1 MHSKNFAF
9 IIKTS
14 ILYGALAAAFSLIG
28 LSSPEADIIGSPL
41 EVSNITVEH
50 VAGHVVWGMMVGLVT
65 LSLRYFLI
73 GGIFSVIID
82 SDHLIQFLGIEVVP
96 RMAHSVSFGII
107 AIFVMMMIFG
117 KRDYL
122 LGAISFA
129 AVLSHIS
136 YDILLRGL
144 TGSLEPASIGPAEFP
159 FFTPFTSEVTTF
171 QGLDWILMEIGA
183 VILVGISVFI
193 SRRKKMKKRL

>member
-1 MHSKNFAF
+1 MHSKNFEF

-14 ILYGALAAAFSLIG
+14 ILYGVLAAAFSLIG
-28 LSSPEADIIGSPL
+28 LFLPWASFVGDPL
-41 EVSNITVEH
+41 QVSNITVEH
-50 VAGHVVWGMMVGLVT
+50 ITGHVVWGMMVGLVT
-65 LSLRYFLI
+65 FSLRYFLI
-73 GGIFSVIID
+73 GGIFSIILD

-96 RMAHSVSFGII
+96 RMAHSVSFGMI
-107 AIFVMMMIFG
+107 AILVMMIVFG

-136 YDILLRGL
+136 YDILLGG
-144 TGSLEPASIGPAEFP
+144 TAELP

-171 QGLDWILMEIGA
+171 QGPDWILMEIGA

>member
-14 ILYGALAAAFSLIG
+14 VLYGALAAAFSLIG

-73 GGIFSVIID
+73 AGIFSVILD

-96 RMAHSVSFGII
+96 RMAHSVSFGMI
-107 AIFVMMMIFG
+107 AILVMMMVFG

-129 AVLSHIS
+129 TVLSHIS
-136 YDILLRGL
+136 YDIQLFG
-144 TGSLEPASIGPAEFP
+144 TGEFP

-171 QGLDWILMEIGA
+171 QGPDWILMEIGA
-183 VILVGISVFI
+183 VILVGISMFI

>member
-14 ILYGALAAAFSLIG
+14 VLYGVLAAAFSLIG
-28 LSSPEADIIGSPL
+28 LFLPGASFVGDPL

-65 LSLRYFLI
+65 LSLRYCLI
-73 GGIFSVIID
+73 GGIFSIILD

-96 RMAHSVSFGII
+96 RMAHSVSFGMI
-107 AIFVMMMIFG
+107 AILVMMMVFG

-136 YDILLRGL
+136 YDILLVGV
-144 TGSLEPASIGPAEFP
+144 TKSP
-159 FFTPFTSEVTTF
+159 FFIPFTSEVTTF
-171 QGLDWILMEIGA
+171 QGPDWILMEIGA
-183 VILVGISVFI
+183 VLLVGISVFI
-193 SRRKKMKKRL
+193 SRRKKMKKARKRNKTKQ

>member
-1 MHSKNFAF
+1 MYSKNFAF

-14 ILYGALAAAFSLIG
+14 VLYGVLAVAFSLIG
-28 LSSPEADIIGSPL
+28 LFSPEAYIIGSPL
-41 EVSNITVEH
+41 EVSDPTIEH
-50 VAGHVVWGMMVGLVT
+50 VAGHLVLGMMVGLVT

-73 GGIFSVIID
+73 GGIFSIILD
-82 SDHLIQFLGIEVVP
+82 SDHLIQFVGIEVVP
-96 RMAHSVSFGII
+96 RMAHSVSFAII
-107 AIFVMMMIFG
+107 AILVMMIVFG

-136 YDILLRGL
+136 YDILLGG
-144 TGSLEPASIGPAEFP
+144 TAKFP
-159 FFTPFTSEVTTF
+159 FFTPFTNELTTF
-171 QGLDWILMEIGA
+171 QGPDWILMEIGA

>member
-14 ILYGALAAAFSLIG
+14 ILYGILAAVFSLIG
-28 LSSPEADIIGSPL
+28 LFLPSAFFVGNPL
-41 EVSNITVEH
+41 EVSGITVEH
-50 VAGHVVWGMMVGLVT
+50 ITGHVVWGLMIGLVT
-65 LSLRYFLI
+65 FRLRYFLI
-73 GGIFSVIID
+73 GGIFSIILD

-96 RMAHSVSFGII
+96 RMAHSVSFGLI
-107 AIFVMMMIFG
+107 AILVMMMVFG

-136 YDILLRGL
+136 YDVLL
-144 TGSLEPASIGPAEFP
+144 TGTSEFP
-159 FFTPFTSEVTTF
+159 FFTPFINELTTF
-171 QGLDWILMEIGA
+171 QGADWILIEVGA

-193 SRRKKMKKRL
+193 SRRKKISSYFTCNKKGSS

>member
-1 MHSKNFAF
+1 MYSKNFAF

-14 ILYGALAAAFSLIG
+14 ALYGVLAAAFSLIG
-28 LSSPEADIIGSPL
+28 LFLPWASFTAVPL
-41 EVSNITVEH
+41 DVSDITVEH

-65 LSLRYFLI
+65 LSLRYCLI
-73 GGIFSVIID
+73 GGIFSIILD
-82 SDHLIQFLGIEVVP
+82 ADHLIQLLGIEVVF

-107 AIFVMMMIFG
+107 AIIIMMMVFG

-136 YDILLRGL
+136 YDILLDG
-144 TGSLEPASIGPAEFP
+144 TSEFP
-159 FFTPFTSEVTTF
+159 FFTPFTSELTTF
-171 QGLDWILMEIGA
+171 QGADWILIEIGA

-193 SRRKKMKKRL
+193 SRRKKMKMTSLY

>member
-1 MHSKNFAF
+1 MRSENFAF

-14 ILYGALAAAFSLIG
+14 ILYGVLAAAFSLIG
-28 LSSPEADIIGSPL
+28 LFLPWASFVVDPF
-41 EVSNITVEH
+41 EVSDITVEH
-50 VAGHVVWGMMVGLVT
+50 VTGHVVWGMMVGLVT
-65 LSLRYFLI
+65 FSLRYFLI
-73 GGIFSVIID
+73 GGIFSIILD

-96 RMAHSVSFGII
+96 RMAHSVSFGMI
-107 AIFVMMMIFG
+107 AILVMMMIFG
-117 KRDYL
+117 KRDYQ

-136 YDILLRGL
+136 YDILLRG
-144 TGSLEPASIGPAEFP
+144 TDVIP
-159 FFTPFTSEVTTF
+159 FFTPFISEVTTF
-171 QGLDWILMEIGA
+171 QGPDWILMEIGA

>member
-1 MHSKNFAF
+1 MRSKNFAF

-14 ILYGALAAAFSLIG
+14 TLYGILAGAFSVIG
-28 LSSPEADIIGSPL
+28 LFLPSAFFVGNPL
-41 EVSNITVEH
+41 EVSGITVEH
-50 VAGHVVWGMMVGLVT
+50 VVGHVVWGLMIGLVT
-65 LSLRYFLI
+65 FKLRYFLI
-73 GGIFSVIID
+73 GGIFAIILD

-96 RMAHSVSFGII
+96 RMAHSVSFGLI
-107 AIFVMMMIFG
+107 AILVMMMIFG

-136 YDILLRGL
+136 FDILLG
-144 TGSLEPASIGPAEFP
+144 GEDKFP
-159 FFTPFTSEVTTF
+159 FFTPFTSEVSTF

-183 VILVGISVFI
+183 VILVGISVLI
-193 SRRKKMKKRL
+193 SRRKKMKKEFSK

>member
-1 MHSKNFAF
+1 MKFGPYLL
-9 IIKTS
+9 KTTFV
-14 ILYGALAAAFSLIG
+14 YALLATGFSLISLILPWASFVG
-28 LSSPEADIIGSPL
+28 DPL
-41 EVSNITVEH
+41 EVSGITVEH
-50 VAGHVVWGMMVGLVT
+50 VIGHIAWGMMVGLVT

-73 GGIFSVIID
+73 GGIFSIILD
-82 SDHLIQFLGIEVVP
+82 SDHLIQFFGIEVVP
-96 RMAHSVSFGII
+96 RMAHSVTFGII
-107 AIFVMMMIFG
+107 AILVMMMVFG

-136 YDILLRGL
+136 YDILLGG
-144 TGSLEPASIGPAEFP
+144 GSEFP

-171 QGLDWILMEIGA
+171 QGPDWILMEIGA

>member
-14 ILYGALAAAFSLIG
+14 ILYGVLAAAFSLIG
-28 LSSPEADIIGSPL
+28 LSSPEAEIIGSPL

-65 LSLRYFLI
+65 LSLRYFLL
-73 GGIFSVIID
+73 GGIFSLILD
-82 SDHLIQFLGIEVVP
+82 ADHLIQFLGIEVVP

-107 AIFVMMMIFG
+107 AIFVMMIVFG

-122 LGAISFA
+122 LGAIAFA

-136 YDILLRGL
+136 YDVLLG
-144 TGSLEPASIGPAEFP
+144 GPGKFP
-159 FFTPFTSEVTTF
+159 FFTPFTNELTTF
-171 QGLDWILMEIGA
+171 QGADWILIQVGA

-193 SRRKKMKKRL
+193 SRRKKISSYFTCNKKGSS

>member
-1 MHSKNFAF
+1 MHSKNFPF

-28 LSSPEADIIGSPL
+28 LFPPEADIIGSPL
-41 EVSNITVEH
+41 EVSNVTVEH
-50 VAGHVVWGMMVGLVT
+50 ITGHVVFGMIVGLVT

-73 GGIFSVIID
+73 GGIFSIILD
-82 SDHLIQFLGIEVVP
+82 SDHLIQFIGIEVVP
-96 RMAHSVSFGII
+96 RMAHSVSFAII
-107 AIFVMMMIFG
+107 AILVMMIVFG

-136 YDILLRGL
+136 YDILLGG
-144 TGSLEPASIGPAEFP
+144 TAKFP

-171 QGLDWILMEIGA
+171 QGADWILMEIGA

-193 SRRKKMKKRL
+193 SRREKMKKRL

>member
-1 MHSKNFAF
+1 MHSKNFPF

-73 GGIFSVIID
+73 AGIFSVILD

-96 RMAHSVSFGII
+96 RMAHSVSFGMI
-107 AIFVMMMIFG
+107 AILVMMMVFG

-129 AVLSHIS
+129 TVLSHIS
-136 YDILLRGL
+136 YDIQLFG
-144 TGSLEPASIGPAEFP
+144 TGEFP

-171 QGLDWILMEIGA
+171 QGPDWILMEIGA
-183 VILVGISVFI
+183 VILVGISMFI

>member
-1 MHSKNFAF
+1 MRSKNFAF

-14 ILYGALAAAFSLIG
+14 ILYGVLAAAFSLIG
-28 LSSPEADIIGSPL
+28 PFLPWASFVGDPL
-41 EVSNITVEH
+41 EVSSITVEH
-50 VAGHVVWGMMVGLVT
+50 VAGHIVWGMMVGFVT

-73 GGIFSVIID
+73 GGIFSIILD

-96 RMAHSVSFGII
+96 RMAHSVSFGMI
-107 AIFVMMMIFG
+107 AILVMMMVFG

-136 YDILLRGL
+136 YDILLIG
-144 TGSLEPASIGPAEFP
+144 TGKVP
-159 FFTPFTSEVTTF
+159 FFIPFTSEVTTF
-171 QGLDWILMEIGA
+171 QGPDWIVMEIGA

>member
-14 ILYGALAAAFSLIG
+14 ILYGVLAATFSLIG
-28 LSSPEADIIGSPL
+28 LSSPEAEIIGSPL
-41 EVSNITVEH
+41 EVSNVTVEH
-50 VAGHVVWGMMVGLVT
+50 VTGHIVLGMMVGIVT
-65 LSLRYFLI
+65 LSPRYFLL
-73 GGIFSVIID
+73 GGIFSLILD
-82 SDHLIQFLGIEVVP
+82 ADHLIQFLGIEVVP

-107 AIFVMMMIFG
+107 AIFVMMMVFG

-122 LGAISFA
+122 LGAIAFA

-136 YDILLRGL
+136 YDILLGG
-144 TGSLEPASIGPAEFP
+144 TDKFP
-159 FFTPFTSEVTTF
+159 FFTPFTNELTTF
-171 QGLDWILMEIGA
+171 QGADWILMEVGA

-193 SRRKKMKKRL
+193 SRRKKISSYFTCNKKGSS